1 MKNLVKPM
9 EVFIDTEEGQK
20 AYIISRFPSVKGREI
35 LAKYPL
41 SSLPKLGD
49 YKTNEETMFEA
60 MKYVAV
66 KMPNGTEQ
74 RLSNADL
81 IDNHTDSW
89 ETLVKLEKEL
99 ITYNCS
105 FFRDGRASNFLGELI
120 QNLPQLVTKML
131 MGLLA
136 QSSQAESPPTTN

>member
-1 MKNLVKPM
+1 MRDLIKEL
-9 EVFIDTEEGQK
+9 EVVIETESGPK
-20 AYIISRFPSVKGREI
+20 TYIISRFPAVKGREI

-66 KMPNGTEQ
+66 KQPNGSLQ
-74 RLSNADL
+74 RLLTADV
-81 IDNHTDSW
+81 IDNHCDSW

-105 FFRDGRASNFLGELI
+105 FFRDGRAWNFLDGLT
-120 QNLPQLVTKML
+120 QNLPQLVIKILT
-131 MGLLA
+131 GLSG
-136 QSSQAESPPTTN
+136 QSSPADKPASTN